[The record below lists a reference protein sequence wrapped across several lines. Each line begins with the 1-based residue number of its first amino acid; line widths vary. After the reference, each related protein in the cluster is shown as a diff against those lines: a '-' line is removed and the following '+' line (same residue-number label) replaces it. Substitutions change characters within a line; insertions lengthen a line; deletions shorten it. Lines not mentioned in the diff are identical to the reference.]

1 MWMNSCMVEG
11 HLLHLFQAPNPCND
25 GFGKAIFSHQLEF
38 LHIHFLDTL
47 KSFGL
52 PWWHSG

>member
-1 MWMNSCMVEG
+1 MDQVHLVNEYDLEINSLYVEV
-11 HLLHLFQAPNPCND
+11 P
-25 GFGKAIFSHQLEF
+25 FSPDLRI

>member
-1 MWMNSCMVEG
+1 MVEG